1 MNREVKVESIGLFKI
16 FQQIL
21 KNIFEIMNK
30 TEMILQWHR
39 QFCDDPVQRTT

>member
-1 MNREVKVESIGLFKI
+1 MDREVKVGLFKI

-30 TEMILQWHR
+30 TEMILQ
-39 QFCDDPVQRTT
+39 